1 MAVLAIAIRNP
12 LNVLRSLIV
21 VLVFVAALNQVLLCL
36 LEAKRTHEA
45 ISITRD
51 VDVGHVA
58 TGISRSPVVAVST
71 HHRASYARQDGL
83 TLLDNCIVVVTFVN
97 WSIPRF
103 VPFGG

>member
-1 MAVLAIAIRNP
+1 LAVAIRNP
-12 LNVLRSLIV
+12 LNVLRPLIV
-21 VLVFVAALNQVLLCL
+21 VLVFVATLNQVLLCL

-58 TGISRSPVVAVST
+58 TSISRSPVVAVST
-71 HHRASYARQDGL
+71 YHGASYARQDGL
-83 TLLDNCIVVVTFVN
+83 ILLDNCIIVVTFVN
-97 WSIPRF
+97 WAIPRV